1 MGIEYAFGI
10 AAILLV
16 TYVSFLFLCK
26 VKEVTV
32 TNKTQ
37 PRKRIFTVPPPDPDP
52 QRKLA
57 NDLIMSRLGLTR
69 DDGCVITISVD
80 KQVRL

>member
-1 MGIEYAFGI
+1 MGIEYAFGV

-16 TYVSFLFLCK
+16 TYVSFLFLFK

-32 TNKTQ
+32 TNKNQ
-37 PRKRIFTVPPPDPDP
+37 PRKRIFAIPPTDPDP

-80 KQVRL
+80 KQVCL